1 MIIHGLRKDIET
13 NSRER
18 IGNCVKTICEKQN
31 VKIASAFQDSNG
43 SRVVIQI

>member
-18 IGNCVKTICEKQN
+18 NGNCVKTICEKQN
-31 VKIASAFQDSNG
+31 VKIASDFQDSNG